1 MIDITKYNNENIFA
15 KILRGEIPCDKILD
29 NKDVLVFKDINP
41 QAPLHILII
50 PKKKYCSLNDFS
62 KNADPL
68 TIASIFRAIDQVINS
83 LGIKN
88 GFRLICNTGEDGCQE
103 VPHLHFHILAGKK
116 LGKIISD

>member
-41 QAPLHILII
+41 QAPLYILII
-50 PKKKYCSLNDFS
+50 PKKKYCSLYDFS